1 MLFSTDI
8 WMMIG
13 EGVID
18 TLYMVVF
25 STLFSYILGLP
36 IAIALVVTRKGG
48 LHPVPVIYTIIDTVV
63 NILRSVP
70 FLILMILVLPL
81 MRLIA
86 GKGYGPT
93 ATIVALVVAAA
104 PYVARMIESS
114 LLEVDPGVIEAAL
127 SMGAST
133 KTIILKVLLPEAK
146 TSLLVGG
153 TIVIGT
159 ILGYSAMAGVLGAGG
174 LGDIA
179 IRYGYNRWEF
189 DILIV
194 SVILL
199 VILVQIIQ
207 MIGMMISKKTDKRV
221 RE

>member
-1 MLFSTDI
+1 MLFSSQI
-8 WMMIG
+8 WYMIG
-13 EGVID
+13 EGVVD
-18 TLYMVVF
+18 TLYMVIF
-25 STLFSYILGLP
+25 STIFSYILGLP
-36 IAIALVVTRKGG
+36 IAIALVITRKNG
-48 LHPVPVIYTIIDTVV
+48 LRPMPMLNTVLDVIV

-70 FLILMILVLPL
+70 FLILMILVTPL

-146 TSLLVGG
+146 TSLIVGC

-159 ILGYSAMAGVLGAGG
+159 ILGCSAMAGALGAGG

-179 IRYGYNRWEF
+179 IRYGYNRYEF

-194 SVILL
+194 TVILL
-199 VILVQIIQ
+199 IILVQIFQ
-207 MIGMMISKKTDKRV
+207 VIGMRISKKTDKRI

>member
-1 MLFSTDI
+1 MLFSSQI
-8 WMMIG
+8 WYMIG
-13 EGVID
+13 EGVVD
-18 TLYMVVF
+18 TLYMVIF
-25 STLFSYILGLP
+25 STIFSYILGLP
-36 IAIALVVTRKGG
+36 IAIALVITRKNG
-48 LHPVPVIYTIIDTVV
+48 LRPMPMLNTVLDVIV

-70 FLILMILVLPL
+70 FLILMILVTPL

-146 TSLLVGG
+146 TSLIVGC

-159 ILGYSAMAGVLGAGG
+159 ILGYSAMAGALGAGG

-179 IRYGYNRWEF
+179 IRYGYNRYEF

-194 SVILL
+194 TVILL
-199 VILVQIIQ
+199 IILVHIFQV
-207 MIGMMISKKTDKRV
+207 IGMRISKKTDKRI

>member
-1 MLFSTDI
+1 MLFSADI
-8 WMMIG
+8 WAMIG
-13 EGVID
+13 EGIID
-18 TLYMVVF
+18 TLYMVLF
-25 STLFSYILGLP
+25 STAFSYVFGLP
-36 IAIALVVTRKGG
+36 IAILLVVTRKNG
-48 LHPVPVIYTIIDTVV
+48 LHPMPMVNMITDVVV

-70 FLILMILVLPL
+70 FLILMILVTPL

-93 ATIVALVVAAA
+93 ATIVALVVAAT

-133 KTIILKVLLPEAK
+133 KKIILKVLLPEAK
-146 TSLLVGG
+146 TSLLVGC

-159 ILGYSAMAGVLGAGG
+159 ILGYSAMAGALGAGG

-179 IRYGYNRWEF
+179 IRYGYNRYEF

-194 SVILL
+194 TVILL
-199 VILVQIIQ
+199 VILVQIFQI
-207 MIGMMISKKTDKRV
+207 IGMYISKKTDKRI

>member
-1 MLFSTDI
+1 MLFSSQI
-8 WMMIG
+8 WYMIG
-13 EGVID
+13 EGVVD
-18 TLYMVVF
+18 TLYMVIF
-25 STLFSYILGLP
+25 STIFSYILGLP
-36 IAIALVVTRKGG
+36 IAIALVITRKNG
-48 LHPVPVIYTIIDTVV
+48 LRPMPMLNTVLDVIV

-70 FLILMILVLPL
+70 FLILMILVTPL

-114 LLEVDPGVIEAAL
+114 LLEVDPGVIEAAF

-146 TSLLVGG
+146 TSLIVGC

-159 ILGYSAMAGVLGAGG
+159 ILGYSAMAGALGAGG

-179 IRYGYNRWEF
+179 IRYGYNRYEF

-194 SVILL
+194 TVILL
-199 VILVQIIQ
+199 IILVQIFQ
-207 MIGMMISKKTDKRV
+207 VIGMRISKKTDKRI

>member
-1 MLFSTDI
+1 MLFSSQI
-8 WMMIG
+8 WYMIG
-13 EGVID
+13 EGVVD
-18 TLYMVVF
+18 TLYMVIF
-25 STLFSYILGLP
+25 STIFSYILGLP
-36 IAIALVVTRKGG
+36 IAIALVITRKNG
-48 LHPVPVIYTIIDTVV
+48 LRPMPMLNTVLDVVV

-70 FLILMILVLPL
+70 FLILMILVTPL

-104 PYVARMIESS
+104 PYVSRMIESS

-146 TSLLVGG
+146 TSLIVGC

-159 ILGYSAMAGVLGAGG
+159 ILGYSAMAGALGAGG

-179 IRYGYNRWEF
+179 IRYGYNRYEF

-194 SVILL
+194 TVILL
-199 VILVQIIQ
+199 IILVQIFQ
-207 MIGMMISKKTDKRV
+207 VIGMRISKKTDKRI

>member
-1 MLFSTDI
+1 MLFSSQI
-8 WMMIG
+8 WYMIG
-13 EGVID
+13 EGVVD
-18 TLYMVVF
+18 TLYMVIF
-25 STLFSYILGLP
+25 STIFSYILGLP
-36 IAIALVVTRKGG
+36 IAIALVITRNNG
-48 LHPVPVIYTIIDTVV
+48 LRPMPMLNTVLDVVV

-70 FLILMILVLPL
+70 FLILMILVTPL

-146 TSLLVGG
+146 TSLIVGC

-159 ILGYSAMAGVLGAGG
+159 ILGYSAMAGALGAGG

-179 IRYGYNRWEF
+179 IRYGYNRYEF

-194 SVILL
+194 TVILL
-199 VILVQIIQ
+199 IILVQIFQ
-207 MIGMMISKKTDKRV
+207 VIGMRISKKTDKRI

>member
-1 MLFSTDI
+1 MLFSADI

-13 EGVID
+13 EGILD
-18 TLYMVVF
+18 TLYMVLF
-25 STLFSYILGLP
+25 STAFAYVFGLP
-36 IAIALVVTRKGG
+36 IAIALVITRKDG
-48 LHPVPVIYTIIDTVV
+48 LRPMPMVNMVIDTVV

-70 FLILMILVLPL
+70 FLILMILVTPL

-146 TSLLVGG
+146 TSLIVGC
-153 TIVIGT
+153 TISIGT
-159 ILGYSAMAGVLGAGG
+159 ILGYSAMAGALGAGG

-179 IRYGYNRWEF
+179 IRYGYNRYEF

-194 SVILL
+194 TVVLL
-199 VILVQIIQ
+199 VILVQIFQ
-207 MIGMMISKKTDKRV
+207 ALGMAISKKTDKRI